1 MIIGINKVQSIFSVI
16 LFLFTACQQ
25 SDRYD
30 FVIENVRLFN
40 GEKDMGI
47 VNVAITADTIAA
59 ISDKPLN
66 SDSVIYGEGKY
77 LIPGLVNAHVHLL
90 SKDNMMKSYEHGILA
105 NLNMHTGLEDRELKW
120 KKISRDSAGYAILY
134 GAGSAATV
142 PNGHPT
148 QYSPG
153 METINDTMSVQ
164 QWVDNRIAHGV
175 DYIKII
181 RENHPLF
188 QYPPQPTISYE
199 QIKEIIDY
207 TRSKGMMV
215 VVHISKAVDMA
226 EIAKFKPDGFV
237 HKWDYKNESKLT
249 DQQWNTI
256 RESGCFV
263 VPTAILIPKG
273 NEILPDGF
281 MKEWAQSHFITE
293 EQNIEVIK
301 KLHEHGVMIIA
312 GTDAPN
318 AGLNYGDDILR
329 ELDLYKQAGMS
340 NIEVLRTATGNTCK
354 AFSIDV
360 GMLKAGSK
368 ANMVLLNS
376 NPIDNL
382 VALRDINTI
391 WKNGKT
397 K

>member
-1 MIIGINKVQSIFSVI
+1 MGINKVKSIFIVI
-16 LFLFTACQQ
+16 LFLFTACQL

-30 FVIENVRLFN
+30 LVIKNVWLFD
-40 GEKDMGI
+40 GEKVMGI
-47 VNVAITADTIAA
+47 VNVAVNADTIAA

-66 SDSVIYGEGKY
+66 SDSVIDGAGKY

-90 SKDNMMKSYEHGILA
+90 STDNLKESYEHGILA

-134 GAGSAATV
+134 GSGSAATV

-148 QYSPG
+148 QYSPD

-164 QWVDNRIAHGV
+164 QWVDNRIALGV

-181 RENHPLF
+181 RENSPFF
-188 QYPPQPTISYE
+188 QYPAQPTLSYK
-199 QIKEIIDY
+199 QIEEIINY
-207 TRSKGMMV
+207 SHSKGYMA
-215 VVHISKAVDMA
+215 VVHITKAVDMA

-237 HKWDYKNESKLT
+237 HKWDYKNELELS

-256 RESGCFV
+256 MESGCFV
-263 VPTAILIPKG
+263 IPTAILIPKG
-273 NEILPDGF
+273 NEILPDGS
-281 MKEWAQSHFITE
+281 MKEWADEHFITE

-301 KLHEHGVMIIA
+301 KLNEHGVMIIA

-318 AGLNYGDDILR
+318 AELNFGDDLLR
-329 ELDLYKQAGMS
+329 ELDLYRQAGMS
-340 NIEVLRTATGNTCK
+340 NIEVLQTATGNPCK
-354 AFSIDV
+354 TFNLDV
-360 GMLKAGSK
+360 GLLKIGRK

-376 NPIDNL
+376 NPVENL
-382 VALRDINTI
+382 DALSDINKI